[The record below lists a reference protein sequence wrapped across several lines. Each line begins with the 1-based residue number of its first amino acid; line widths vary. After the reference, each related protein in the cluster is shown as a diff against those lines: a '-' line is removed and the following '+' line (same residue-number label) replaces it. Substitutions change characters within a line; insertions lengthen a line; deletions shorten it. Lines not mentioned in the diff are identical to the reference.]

1 MGPRRLRV
9 MGKPAGV
16 KLCVLLVLGVALM
29 VVSVDGNSIS
39 GAILAEYTDNG
50 SSMKENWVSPSKSL
64 QGMLTGLEACQS
76 GLEACQKIAEMG
88 PLTVDAGSVNS
99 SSVPSM
105 LEVEVKGTWTK
116 NGVVEQCALKAKAS
130 FVTCPSY
137 NDYTTATCAKCTNGY
152 GQFNLNTLFDV
163 NTYPACV
170 LWFTR
175 ADAIT
180 RAAFAALRTNSLIQR
195 ANGCTQVAMV
205 GAKSCASLA
214 GKKCATNHR
223 TFTNQH
229 QSYSECTQSCL
240 ANADCQF
247 VTMEHI
253 GGGGWCIGC
262 KGSPTDHHSKVWVF
276 PGHSACP

>member
-1 MGPRRLRV
+1 
-9 MGKPAGV
+9 
-16 KLCVLLVLGVALM
+16 M

-39 GAILAEYTDNG
+39 GAILAGYTDNG

-64 QGMLTGLEACQS
+64 QGMLTGLEACQA
-76 GLEACQKIAEMG
+76 GPQACQKIAEMG
-88 PLTVDAGSVNS
+88 PLTVGAGSVKS

-105 LEVEVKGTWTK
+105 LEVGVKGTWTK
-116 NGVVEQCALKAKAS
+116 NGVVEQCALKTKAS

-137 NDYTTATCAKCTNGY
+137 DDYTTATCAQCTNGY
-152 GQFNLNTLFDV
+152 GQFTLNTFLDV
-163 NTYPACV
+163 KTHPACV

-180 RAAFAALRTNSLIQR
+180 RAAFASLRTNSLIQR
-195 ANGCTQVAMV
+195 ANGCTEVARV

-247 VTMEHI
+247 VTMEKI

>member
-39 GAILAEYTDNG
+39 GAILAGYTDNG

-105 LEVEVKGTWTK
+105 LKVEVKGTWTK
-116 NGVVEQCALKAKAS
+116 NGIVKQCALQAKAS
-130 FVTCPSY
+130 FVTCP
-137 NDYTTATCAKCTNGY
+137 NIHDYTTATCAKCTIGY
-152 GQFNLNTLFDV
+152 GQFSLNTFVDV
-163 NTYPACV
+163 KKYPACV
-170 LWFTR
+170 LWFTWLMR
-175 ADAIT
+175 
-180 RAAFAALRTNSLIQR
+180 SPE
-195 ANGCTQVAMV
+195 
-205 GAKSCASLA
+205 
-214 GKKCATNHR
+214 
-223 TFTNQH
+223 QH
-229 QSYSECTQSCL
+229 LLHFEQIL
-240 ANADCQF
+240 
-247 VTMEHI
+247 
-253 GGGGWCIGC
+253 
-262 KGSPTDHHSKVWVF
+262 
-276 PGHSACP
+276 

>member
-39 GAILAEYTDNG
+39 GAILAGYTDNG
-50 SSMKENWVSPSKSL
+50 SSMKDNWVDSKSL
-64 QGMLTGLEACQS
+64 QGMLTGLQ
-76 GLEACQKIAEMG
+76 ACQKIAEMG
-88 PLTVDAGSVNS
+88 PLTVVAGSVKS

-116 NGVVEQCALKAKAS
+116 NGVVQCALQAKAS

-137 NDYTTATCAKCTNGY
+137 NDYTTATCAQRTNGY
-152 GQFNLNTLFDV
+152 GQFTLNTVLDV
-163 NTYPACV
+163 KTHPACV

-180 RAAFAALRTNSLIQR
+180 RAAFASLRTNSLIQR
-195 ANGCTQVAMV
+195 ANGCTEVARV

-247 VTMEHI
+247 V
-253 GGGGWCIGC
+253 
-262 KGSPTDHHSKVWVF
+262 S
-276 PGHSACP
+276 